1 MEFEDLLI
9 IIGIVAIGL
18 LVVFLIRQNNSN
30 DDEIPVQNNKVTY
43 RSDLISDDK
52 VTVSLVEQKLKIFNI
67 QIVPGRKNGFTEK
80 DIHKQLEIF
89 LKEIFQ
95 NVTMEHGVESKNAK
109 AIDVDIANGKV
120 GIEVKLASEIFKE
133 GGWDR
138 AIGQMVK
145 YTRLKYKNENL
156 IFLIAG
162 FNEDLR
168 NSMLSDF
175 EDDVHSH
182 NCKFLFK
189 SAGDKQA

>member
-95 NVTMEHGVESKNAK
+95 NVTMDHGVESKNAK